1 MARRLVSLRIE
12 DILQAI
18 ERARHVV
25 SGTSLDAFENDWE
38 KRWLIERAIEIV
50 SEASRHLGE
59 DVRTNQSAIPW
70 KKIAGIG
77 NVLRHGYDQIA
88 PDVLW
93 NVVHTQFASLEAA
106 CRSELP
112 RIQALEE
119 AEKD

>member
-1 MARRLVSLRIE
+1 MARRLVSLRVE

-18 ERARHVV
+18 ERARQIV

-50 SEASRHLGE
+50 SEASRHLGG
-59 DVRTNQSAIPW
+59 DVWASQGAIPW

-77 NVLRHGYDQIA
+77 NVLRVGYDQIA

-93 NVVHTQFASLEAA
+93 NVVHTQFAPLEAA
-106 CRSELP
+106 CRAELP
-112 RIQALEE
+112 RIQAYEA